1 MTRILALP
9 DSLKRRLLH
18 LRLLTGTQTP
28 AELDADRVQSIQK
41 SIGVELGDALL
52 ALFANGDAALARYEL
67 RLRHVATHTKEL
79 RANGGDD
86 GMIAIGRC
94 PDGKFLIG
102 TATHGKQLHLLGLD
116 GEETRDVL
124 AESWLDELIADEV
137 EGLRDE
143 EGDAKARTMK
153 VVTDEDVAAFEPRL
167 VVDESPKRRV
177 THAKFGAGVVV
188 SESDDLSKLEILFAD
203 GKTRTLLARFVTPE
217 GEAKTEAPAD

>member
-1 MTRILALP
+1 MTRILELP

-28 AELDADRVQSIQK
+28 AQLDSDRVQSIQK
-41 SIGVELGDALL
+41 AIGVELGDALL
-52 ALFANGDAALARYEL
+52 ALFANGDAALARYEI

-79 RANGGDD
+79 RANGGDA

-102 TATHGKQLHLLGLD
+102 TATNGKELHLLGLD
-116 GEETRDVL
+116 GEETRDVK
-124 AESWLDELIADEV
+124 AESWLDELIAEEV

-153 VVTDEDVAAFEPRL
+153 VVNDADVAAFEPRL

-177 THAKFGAGVVV
+177 THVKFGSGVVL
-188 SESDDLSKLEILFAD
+188 SESEDQSKLEILFAD
-203 GKTRTLLARFVTPE
+203 GTTRTLLARFVTSDASLE
-217 GEAKTEAPAD
+217 T